1 MESTMGFFA
10 LKVEIIKRFISS
22 YHRLSGIRNEEAGIF
37 SGPCAGDDGGPLTV
51 DDQGVKQLIGVVSGG
66 IGCGTGVPSWYT
78 KVSFFRSWIDCVIST
93 ALETGGVRAQV
104 EEKCN
109 KVAESLVPDCLDT
122 NDLMFDLDS
131 LNTIDDSFP
140 IPRCD

>member
-1 MESTMGFFA
+1 MESTMAFYA
-10 LKVEIIKRFISS
+10 LKVNMKKRSNS

-78 KVSFFRSWIDCVIST
+78 KVSLSDQIH
-93 ALETGGVRAQV
+93 
-104 EEKCN
+104 N
-109 KVAESLVPDCLDT
+109 KH
-122 NDLMFDLDS
+122 
-131 LNTIDDSFP
+131 
-140 IPRCD
+140 

>member
-78 KVSFFRSWIDCVIST
+78 KVGLSD
-93 ALETGGVRAQV
+93 
-104 EEKCN
+104 
-109 KVAESLVPDCLDT
+109 
-122 NDLMFDLDS
+122 
-131 LNTIDDSFP
+131 
-140 IPRCD
+140 